1 MSTVRRR
8 CVATALIVLAAAC
21 ARTDTEGNVR
31 KALDEANMK
40 SVDVY
45 VNDDSIVHLTGTV
58 GTLSERTRAEEI
70 ASAAVGTTGRVVN
83 ELTVEALEEPPDD
96 PDGQLTHALD
106 RLIDADPVL
115 RERDVN
121 ITVASGAVTITGEV
135 RTDAERRRV
144 ASLLRGA
151 PGVASLTNQ
160 LQIHT
165 DH

>member
-1 MSTVRRR
+1 
-8 CVATALIVLAAAC
+8 VLVAAC

-31 KALDEANMK
+31 KALSEADMK

-58 GTLSERTRAEEI
+58 GTLSARTRAEEI
-70 ASAAVGTTGRVVN
+70 ASATVGTTGRVVN
-83 ELTVEALEEPPDD
+83 ELTVEALEEAPDD
-96 PDGQLTHALD
+96 PDEQLTHALD

-121 ITVASGAVTITGEV
+121 ITVSNGAVTISGEV

-144 ASLLRGA
+144 TSLLRGA
-151 PGVASLTNQ
+151 HGVASLTKQ

-165 DH
+165 GH